1 MGTRGW
7 YQWEGGIGGESYSAT
22 KGRNSVICGKIELED
37 IVLCEI
43 RDTERQT
50 LHVLSHV
57 EA

>member
-1 MGTRGW
+1 ME
-7 YQWEGGIGGESYSAT
+7 YCSAT